1 MPLRAQSAKGAR
13 EAGATWVRGMAQAQD
28 KSNPWVAAWRHT
40 GRTGYGGGMEWRERK
55 VQSARGQGNR
65 RTLMAG
71 AFSRAFKAQGYVCGM
86 YYQMD

>member
-1 MPLRAQSAKGAR
+1 MK
-13 EAGATWVRGMAQAQD
+13 
-28 KSNPWVAAWRHT
+28 
-40 GRTGYGGGMEWRERK
+40 WRERN

-65 RTLMAG
+65 RTLMAE